1 MCHVDIYIKAR
12 GNDQGCWT
20 LWHKYVNEFLQECW
34 RVGLCN
40 PWMHYSH
47 IPLNELHSKPLC
59 PRIRLHPTYFYLSI
73 NCVSMGSLNKR
84 IYLCFYLVS
93 SQLAKKIWSARS
105 NSLTAGRLD
114 FAYAQPR
121 LSTRTCWIFV
131 PHWKLL
137 QRWFWWEVVRTLQMR
152 ERSSLYFFGLL
163 QCPSTGSCNSTKD
176 AKYRYC
182 FFMALCQHLAPEIH

>member
-1 MCHVDIYIKAR
+1 MS
-12 GNDQGCWT
+12 
-20 LWHKYVNEFLQECW
+20 VNFGKS
-34 RVGLCN
+34 VG
-40 PWMHYSH
+40 
-47 IPLNELHSKPLC
+47 ELHYVTNEWIILTFPQMNFIPSLFALESDN
-59 PRIRLHPTYFYLSI
+59 IQLIFYLSI
-73 NCVSMGSLNKR
+73 KVWAWGIIKQRNIFVFLSSFITVSQK
-84 IYLCFYLVS
+84 V
-93 SQLAKKIWSARS
+93 WSGRS